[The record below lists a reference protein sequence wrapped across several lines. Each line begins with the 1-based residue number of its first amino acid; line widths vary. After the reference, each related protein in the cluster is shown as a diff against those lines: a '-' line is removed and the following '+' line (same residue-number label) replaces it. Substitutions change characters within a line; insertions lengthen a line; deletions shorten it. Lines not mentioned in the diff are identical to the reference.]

1 MWLPDVV
8 AGAGNG
14 RFWGLGAVTCP
25 LGGGYPSWREAE
37 VTGEVTAVTLDP
49 RISSVYF
56 QVCHDSGDCD
66 TVLGKRAKED
76 RRPCDECVVR
86 VDDLRALGTFTTVF
100 FLQGDMNF

>member
-1 MWLPDVV
+1 MRKLTQCAYQIRMWLPDVV

-49 RISSVYF
+49 RISSVY
-56 QVCHDSGDCD
+56 Q
-66 TVLGKRAKED
+66 R
-76 RRPCDECVVR
+76 
-86 VDDLRALGTFTTVF
+86 
-100 FLQGDMNF
+100 